1 MDTIKTIEAF
11 WEMIDEFRQEKELN
25 WQDLVG
31 ANAKLAA
38 DKKLN
43 PSLAVILKIQEEL
56 GVNFLTP
63 LPMELLDLDDQIE
76 KDPCVPTRMAQIYD
90 LIQSDQ
96 WMEDEET
103 VRKVQMLAET
113 II

>member
-1 MDTIKTIEAF
+1 MDTINTIEAF
-11 WEMIDEFRQEKELN
+11 WEMIDGFRQEKELN

-38 DKKLN
+38 EKKLN
-43 PSLAVILKIQEEL
+43 PSLAVILKIQEKL
-56 GVNFLTP
+56 GVHFLTA
-63 LPMELLDLDDQIE
+63 LPSELTDLEDQIE
-76 KDPCVPTRMAQIYD
+76 KDPWVPTKMAQIYD
-90 LIQSDQ
+90 LTQSEQ

-103 VRKVQMLAET
+103 VNKVQALAET